1 MGTVKPRKL
10 SKSQKPLKQGGMG
23 FVEVLV
29 ASAILALTVAGSVT
43 LLGGWTQALS
53 ETRNRTDALVR
64 LISVMDLGK
73 HEIALI
79 DPSDPNYNASLVT
92 GVVSPT
98 QRISGFT
105 VGDITTV
112 AGVNRTKF
120 EASITWLNPYESG
133 ADANSQFELH
143 SYHPERRGF
152 VAASSLTAPVCV
164 GAGCSNVDDDC
175 IISTTGT
182 NKGKGKSTKSDGTDC
197 NTTSKTKSDKSYSVK
212 SKTQTPSE
220 PSCTPT
226 IDANLSISVGG
237 NQLEVGASPNLS
249 ISTLSP
255 EAISLTTNGP
265 CNVTSSGSPTVT
277 YTNVGTCE
285 VQATQERGCSY
296 LEATATLNIG
306 VISCPSVSPLSI
318 SGVQTSELVGNS
330 VAVTLSG
337 GSDFGNTR
345 ALTGTPG
352 SVCSVSG
359 STVSFLA
366 AGTCE
371 LTYSQTGVCAPEDA
385 QSSITVTGGSQC
397 VAEQYI
403 SGTKTKYRLP
413 DTSACQCYDVNSN
426 NGTLTAA
433 ASKSQSSQC
442 GSGSSSSS
450 KTDTSKS

>member
-10 SKSQKPLKQGGMG
+10 SKSQKPLQQGGMG

-79 DPSDPNYNASLVT
+79 DPNDPDYNASLVT

-133 ADANSQFELH
+133 AGADANSEFELH

-152 VAASSLTAPVCV
+152 VAVSSLTAPVCV

-197 NTTSKTKSDKSYSVK
+197 NTTSKSKSSKSYSVK
-212 SKTQTPSE
+212 SKSKSDSSS
-220 PSCTPT
+220 PSCTPGNT
-226 IDANLSISVGG
+226 ADLSISVVG
-237 NQLEVGASPNLS
+237 NQPEVGATTNLTINS
-249 ISTLSP
+249 NSP
-255 EAISLTTNGP
+255 EEISFTTNDP
-265 CNVTSSGSPTVT
+265 CTVTSSGSPTVT
-277 YTNVGTCE
+277 YTDVGTC
-285 VQATQERGCSY
+285 
-296 LEATATLNIG
+296 
-306 VISCPSVSPLSI
+306 SV
-318 SGVQTSELVGNS
+318 
-330 VAVTLSG
+330 
-337 GSDFGNTR
+337 
-345 ALTGTPG
+345 
-352 SVCSVSG
+352 
-359 STVSFLA
+359 
-366 AGTCE
+366 
-371 LTYSQTGVCAPEDA
+371 
-385 QSSITVTGGSQC
+385 
-397 VAEQYI
+397 
-403 SGTKTKYRLP
+403 
-413 DTSACQCYDVNSN
+413 
-426 NGTLTAA
+426 
-433 ASKSQSSQC
+433 
-442 GSGSSSSS
+442 
-450 KTDTSKS
+450 

>member
-105 VGDITTV
+105 VGNITTV

-152 VAASSLTAPVCV
+152 VAVSSLTTPVCV

-175 IISTTGT
+175 VTSTTGT
-182 NKGKGKSTKSDGTDC
+182 NKGKGKSKKSDGTDC
-197 NTTSKTKSDKSYSVK
+197 NTTSKSKSSKSYSPK
-212 SKTQTPSE
+212 SKSKSDSSS
-220 PSCTPT
+220 PSCTPGN
-226 IDANLSISVGG
+226 DANLSISVVG
-237 NQLEVGASPNLS
+237 NQPEVGASTDLIINS
-249 ISTLSP
+249 NSP
-255 EAISLTTNGP
+255 EDISWTTNGP
-265 CNVTSSGSPTVT
+265 CTVTSSGSPTVT
-277 YTNVGTCE
+277 YTDVGTCS
-285 VQATQERGCSY
+285 VQATQGRGCSY
-296 LEATATLNIG
+296 LEATATLNIAS
-306 VISCPSVSPLSI
+306 ISCPSVSPLSI
-318 SGVQTSELVGNS
+318 SGVQTSELVRND
-330 VAVTLSG
+330 VPVTLSG
-337 GSDFGNTR
+337 GFDFGTSPEL
-345 ALTGTPG
+345 AGTPG

-366 AGTCE
+366 AGSCV
-371 LTYSQTGVCAPEDA
+371 LTYSQNGVCHVDDA
-385 QSSITVTGGSQC
+385 QLTITVTGGSEEC
-397 VAEQYI
+397 VAESYT

-413 DTSACQCYDVNSN
+413 DTSACQCYSVDSSD
-426 NGTLTAA
+426 GTLQSAN
-433 ASKSQSSQC
+433 SKSQKSQC
-442 GSGSSSSS
+442 SSGSGSSSS
-450 KTDTSKS
+450 

>member
-152 VAASSLTAPVCV
+152 VAVSSLTTPVCV

-175 IISTTGT
+175 VTSTTGT

-197 NTTSKTKSDKSYSVK
+197 NTTSKSKSSKSYSVK
-212 SKTQTPSE
+212 SKTDSSS
-220 PSCTPT
+220 PSCTPGN
-226 IDANLSISVGG
+226 DAILSISVVG
-237 NQLEVGASPNLS
+237 NQPEVGASTDLIINS
-249 ISTLSP
+249 NSP
-255 EAISLTTNGP
+255 EDISWTTNAP
-265 CNVTSSGSPTVT
+265 CTVTSSGSPTVT
-277 YTNVGTCE
+277 YTDVGTCS
-285 VQATQERGCSY
+285 VQATQGRGCSY
-296 LEATATLNIG
+296 LEATATLNIAS
-306 VISCPSVSPLSI
+306 ISCPSVSPLSI
-318 SGVQTSELVGNS
+318 SGVQTSELVDND

-337 GSDFGNTR
+337 GFDFGTSPEL
-345 ALTGTPG
+345 AGTPG

-366 AGTCE
+366 AGSCV
-371 LTYSQTGVCAPEDA
+371 LTYSQNGVCHVDDA
-385 QSSITVTGGSQC
+385 
-397 VAEQYI
+397 
-403 SGTKTKYRLP
+403 
-413 DTSACQCYDVNSN
+413 
-426 NGTLTAA
+426 
-433 ASKSQSSQC
+433 
-442 GSGSSSSS
+442 
-450 KTDTSKS
+450 